1 MGVEDKQADAHYVT
15 EASVEKR
22 QDYDS
27 ESQSGAAPQDGTL
40 KRQLKSRHMA
50 MIRFIFS
57 SSITNLDVGLTCLVS

>member
-27 ESQSGAAPQDGTL
+27 ESQSGAAPHNGTL
-40 KRQLKSRHMA
+40 KRQLKNRHIA
-50 MIRFIFS
+50 MIR
-57 SSITNLDVGLTCLVS
+57 

>member
-27 ESQSGAAPQDGTL
+27 ESQSGAAPHNGTL
-40 KRQLKSRHMA
+40 KRQLKNRHIA
-50 MIRFIFS
+50 MIRYASVIRVVAMRS
-57 SSITNLDVGLTCLVS
+57 H

>member
-27 ESQSGAAPQDGTL
+27 ESQSGAAPHNGTL
-40 KRQLKSRHMA
+40 KRQLKNRHIA
-50 MIRFIFS
+50 MIRYVFFQGNWIS
-57 SSITNLDVGLTCLVS
+57 KLIGTSNL

>member
-1 MGVEDKQADAHYVT
+1 MGVEDKAPDSHFVS
-15 EASVEKR
+15 EAVVEKR
-22 QDYDS
+22 LDYDS

-50 MIRFIFS
+50 MIRFVFS